1 MASFSDLAR
10 DKTRSDAGGPAGKR
24 ALIIEDEAMIS
35 VHLQDL
41 LESLGFTSFD
51 FAITEAQ
58 AVAAC
63 QANRPDIITADI
75 RLAEGTGI
83 GAVDAIRQ
91 GGGDMPVVFVSGNVR
106 DLAGRGD
113 VTCEKPIS
121 DRSFMNAV
129 YEALRR
135 AAGAGQG
142 GALH

>member
-1 MASFSDLAR
+1 MASFSDFTR
-10 DKTRSDAGGPAGKR
+10 DKTRPDTGRPAGGR
-24 ALIIEDEAMIS
+24 ALIIEDEALIS

-41 LESLGFTSFD
+41 LGSLGFTSFD

-63 QANRPDIITADI
+63 RANRPDIITADI

-83 GAVDAIRQ
+83 GAVDAIRR

-113 VTCEKPIS
+113 VACEKPIS
-121 DRSFMNAV
+121 DRSFMRAV
-129 YEALRR
+129 HEALRR
-135 AAGAGQG
+135 SAAAGPG
-142 GALH
+142 GLH